1 MDYSL
6 MDFIVQHWFS
16 LLTLALSLVSLAYS
30 YYVYYGAVNRR
41 DEDDCREEACR
52 HIPE

>member
-30 YYVYYGAVNRR
+30 YYV
-41 DEDDCREEACR
+41 
-52 HIPE
+52 